1 MSKHRGQNAP
11 SPAGE
16 QTDHV
21 PASGWTTETELVREF
36 DRPVNVAEAVILS
49 VTEAIDEWPELSE
62 TPPLYH
68 FVDTDNL
75 KGLFKSK
82 ATDGGSWLP
91 AATFQFQSC
100 RVRVLY
106 GSTVRIIIKRD
117 PS

>member
-1 MSKHRGQNAP
+1 MSKHRGPNP
-11 SPAGE
+11 PPPAGE

-68 FVDTDNL
+68 FVNTDNL
-75 KGLFKSK
+75 NGLFKSK
-82 ATDGGSWLP
+82 ATDGSNWLP
-91 AATFQFQSC
+91 AATFRFQSC
-100 RVRVLY
+100 QVRVLY
-106 GSTVRIIIKRD
+106 GSTVRVIIRRD
-117 PS
+117 PW